1 MSFDKSMLEA
11 NVRAIAAQ
19 FPDRIYQQSKKTGSG
34 PSCLYVRDGKPDCL
48 IAQGAF
54 MAGMDID
61 TLAAFD
67 AVAIDA
73 LGKVD
78 MLTYLGAVADSA
90 IEDSGAE
97 HVFKPYGFTAIE
109 LDWLKRVQQLQDAE
123 FPWGEAVRMADE
135 GELIP

>member
-61 TLAAFD
+61 TLLEFD
-67 AVAIDA
+67 AIEDRMTEDPDA
-73 LGKVD
+73 EY
-78 MLTYLGAVADSA
+78 M
-90 IEDSGAE
+90 DSGAE
-97 HVFKPYGFTAIE
+97 YAFKPYGLTAVE
-109 LDWLKRVQQLQDAE
+109 LDWLKRVQQLQDDGV
-123 FPWGEAVRMADE
+123 PWGKAVRMADE

>member
-34 PSCLYVRDGKPDCL
+34 PSCFYVRNGKPDCL

-61 TLAAFD
+61 TLASFD
-67 AVAIDA
+67 AVLD
-73 LGKVD
+73 LDDGV
-78 MLTYLGAVADSA
+78 
-90 IEDSGAE
+90 ENSGAE
-97 HVFKPYGFTAIE
+97 YVFKPYGLTLVE
-109 LDWLKRVQQLQDAE
+109 LAWLKRVQQLQDDGV
-123 FPWGEAVRMADE
+123 PWGKAVRMADE

>member
-61 TLAAFD
+61 TLMEFD
-67 AVAIDA
+67 AIEDRMTEDPDA
-73 LGKVD
+73 EY
-78 MLTYLGAVADSA
+78 M
-90 IEDSGAE
+90 DSGAE
-97 HVFKPYGFTAIE
+97 YAFKPFGFTEVE
-109 LDWLKRVQQLQDAE
+109 LAWLKRVQQLQDDGV
-123 FPWGEAVRMADE
+123 PWGEAVRMADE

>member
-34 PSCLYVRDGKPDCL
+34 PSCLYARDGKPDCL

-61 TLAAFD
+61 TLLEFD
-67 AVAIDA
+67 A
-73 LGKVD
+73 
-78 MLTYLGAVADSA
+78 ADQY
-90 IEDSGAE
+90 EDSGAE
-97 HVFKPYGFTAIE
+97 HVFKQFGFTAIE
-109 LDWLKRVQQLQDAE
+109 LDWLARVQQLQDDGC
-123 FPWGEAVRMADE
+123 PWGEAVRMADE

>member
-19 FPDRIYQQSKKTGSG
+19 FPDRIYQQSKKAGSG

-54 MAGMDID
+54 MAGMDIA
-61 TLAAFD
+61 TLAYFD
-67 AVAIDA
+67 AI
-73 LGKVD
+73 
-78 MLTYLGAVADSA
+78 ADGA

-97 HVFKPYGFTAIE
+97 YVFEPYGFTTIE
-109 LDWLKRVQQLQDAE
+109 LAWLKRVQQLQDDGV
-123 FPWGEAVRMADE
+123 PWGKAVRMADE